1 MKTVFFDLDGT
12 ITDSAPGILASVR
25 YALEKYRTSTS
36 THCTASDLTS
46 PTSVASDT
54 SLNFFIGPPLIDS
67 FQKYLACSHS
77 DALQCLAWYR
87 QFYTGASDVQ
97 PSTFNLQPSHLP
109 GMLMNSV
116 YPGVVETLVRLRES
130 GVKIVL
136 ATAKPEVYARQ
147 ILEHFDLAK
156 YFDFIHGATLDE
168 GRNKKAQVI
177 AWALTH
183 SGDIGEVVMVGDR
196 ADDILGAKAN
206 DIPVIGALWGYG
218 SEEELRTAGASVFA
232 ETINEVFKL
241 IQGGNT

>member
-25 YALEKYRTSTS
+25 YALEKYHLATNLTDTPTHCTGTP

-46 PTSVASDT
+46 PTSAASDI

-116 YPGVVETLVRLRES
+116 YPGVVETLVRLRADD
-130 GVKIVL
+130 VKIVL
-136 ATAKPEVYARQ
+136 ATAKPEVFARR

-206 DIPVIGALWGYG
+206 DIPVIGALW
-218 SEEELRTAGASVFA
+218 LRQRRRTPHRRCVR
-232 ETINEVFKL
+232 L
-241 IQGGNT
+241 R